1 MMISH
6 RRVSERN
13 TQTHNIIY
21 HYSYAHAAAAAAAQ
35 GSEIEEGVRCVQHS
49 TAQQVTGG
57 CA

>member
-1 MMISH
+1 MQQQQQQQQQQQH
-6 RRVSERN
+6 E
-13 TQTHNIIY
+13 
-21 HYSYAHAAAAAAAQ
+21 AAAAQ